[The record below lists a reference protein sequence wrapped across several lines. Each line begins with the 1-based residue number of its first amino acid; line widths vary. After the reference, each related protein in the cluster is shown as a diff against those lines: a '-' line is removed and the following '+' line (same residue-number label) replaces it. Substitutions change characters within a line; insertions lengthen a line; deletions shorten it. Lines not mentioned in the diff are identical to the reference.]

1 MNLPTD
7 PLDLAILLHREMRQR
22 VVVDGRNIEGELPGS
37 YDFDAVISLLERHDM
52 RVTEASAH
60 RRLEFSPPPSFHQT
74 MEALLTAVSRR
85 IQPQARFYIADIDCV
100 YPFTGQEPNKQ
111 IQSYL
116 NSSALF
122 RSLQSVADHLS
133 QMGSATTL
141 VFLQQQKLEITS
153 VYSVEDLAI
162 LPELDNFTAN
172 FIESSTH
179 KQQKETILRT
189 VLFELFSNQ
198 KKINF
203 SDILKNFS
211 SIADNLHSSYQLY
224 VSEFSF
230 LKVKSE
236 IEKEKLEFTTKLNKV
251 FSDIQNQLLAVPA
264 ALILIGGQM
273 EKSDGPSMKNIF
285 IWVGSLIFAFLMNLL
300 INNQRHTLKAIKTEI
315 DQQWKLIEG
324 KHKKVAEQF
333 KGSYAQLDARYRHQR
348 TLLWTVDAM
357 VGAALIFA
365 TGMFIWYADP
375 DKLSTAAKNGALIG
389 SAIYLAYEA
398 LLWVIRRFRR

>member
-141 VFLQQQKLEITS
+141 VFLQQQKLKVSRLDCFPYLQFTNKCKDM
-153 VYSVEDLAI
+153 DLVFLNLFGI
-162 LPELDNFTAN
+162 LF
-172 FIESSTH
+172 
-179 KQQKETILRT
+179 
-189 VLFELFSNQ
+189 
-198 KKINF
+198 
-203 SDILKNFS
+203 
-211 SIADNLHSSYQLY
+211 Y
-224 VSEFSF
+224 
-230 LKVKSE
+230 
-236 IEKEKLEFTTKLNKV
+236 
-251 FSDIQNQLLAVPA
+251 
-264 ALILIGGQM
+264 
-273 EKSDGPSMKNIF
+273 
-285 IWVGSLIFAFLMNLL
+285 
-300 INNQRHTLKAIKTEI
+300 
-315 DQQWKLIEG
+315 
-324 KHKKVAEQF
+324 
-333 KGSYAQLDARYRHQR
+333 
-348 TLLWTVDAM
+348 
-357 VGAALIFA
+357 
-365 TGMFIWYADP
+365 
-375 DKLSTAAKNGALIG
+375 
-389 SAIYLAYEA
+389 
-398 LLWVIRRFRR
+398 